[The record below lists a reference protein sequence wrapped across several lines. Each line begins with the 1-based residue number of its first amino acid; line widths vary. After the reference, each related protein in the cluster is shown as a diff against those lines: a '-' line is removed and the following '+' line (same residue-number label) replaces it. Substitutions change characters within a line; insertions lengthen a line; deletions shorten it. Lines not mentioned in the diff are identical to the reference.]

1 MRHHGVWRLR
11 RRRVRSPRSRRQRS
25 ERIRPRRTE
34 CRYRV
39 SEPRRGD
46 GHDRVLPCT
55 CRSGA
60 LSRNDHAGSA
70 THALEVVPAERASAA
85 QERVADPGRAG
96 ADSPRML
103 ASRSRRYPAGPDFRG
118 VLAAIEYD
126 HERQP
131 SPTSVVSEARRFAAA
146 PSARRGGRVTC
157 ASCASCGGTCGVR
170 RRSNYQRCPSE
181 PASVRATMA

>member
-1 MRHHGVWRLR
+1 MRHHGVWGLR
-11 RRRVRSPRSRRQRS
+11 RRRVRSPRSRLQRG

-60 LSRNDHAGSA
+60 LSQNDQAGSA

-131 SPTSVVSEARRFAAA
+131 SPMMERMEYVGEATTSGVRQSRRAFA
-146 PSARRGGRVTC
+146 PRWREGSGPRRRGGR
-157 ASCASCGGTCGVR
+157 R
-170 RRSNYQRCPSE
+170 RRRPSR
-181 PASVRATMA
+181 SGSSR